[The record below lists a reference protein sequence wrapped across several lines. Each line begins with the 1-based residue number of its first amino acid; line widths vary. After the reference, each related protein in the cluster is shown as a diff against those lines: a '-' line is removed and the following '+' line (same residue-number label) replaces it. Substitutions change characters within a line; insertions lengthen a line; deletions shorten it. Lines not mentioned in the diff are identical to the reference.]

1 MRHVFILYLFGAIKF
16 NTFTY
21 IFDHFD
27 VLTKN
32 APRIAFFL
40 RQRYPCGVIL
50 FIYLSP
56 KTCMSV
62 LTTLDCEHG
71 IVLV

>member
-50 FIYLSP
+50 FIYLFVTKNMYECTHNSR
-56 KTCMSV
+56 
-62 LTTLDCEHG
+62 L
-71 IVLV
+71 

>member
-40 RQRYPCGVIL
+40 RL
-50 FIYLSP
+50 HSF
-56 KTCMSV
+56 
-62 LTTLDCEHG
+62 LDRGTH
-71 IVLV
+71 VV